1 MKSLCISALI
11 LGLIVSSVSA
21 QDKPD
26 LTNHNQKINYAFGMD
41 IVSTF
46 QQQEFD
52 IDLKAFVAGMEDSLA
67 GKPALTPEQKQA
79 AIEGLQQYLQS
90 KAEARRQVAAVK
102 NLEEGQAFL
111 AANAKKEGVKLKN
124 VVALDGSRAQLQ
136 YKILRSGPAGPSP
149 KITDIVEVHYIGTR
163 IDGSVFDSSV
173 KRGIPAT
180 FGLKEV
186 IPGWTAALQ
195 MMKAGDKW
203 QLFIPAKLAYAEFG
217 LPQIG
222 PNSTLIFEVEL
233 LSFYTPRGTGPATV
247 TNTPPTTAM

>member
-1 MKSLCISALI
+1 MKSLLLPAVIFGLLACSAI
-11 LGLIVSSVSA
+11 A

-26 LTNHNQKINYAFGMD
+26 LANHNQKINYAFGMD

-46 QQQEFD
+46 KQQEFD
-52 IDLKAFVAGMEDSLA
+52 IDLQSFIAGMVDSLA

-79 AIEGLQQYLQS
+79 AIEGLQQYLQD
-90 KAEARRQVAAVK
+90 KEEARRKVAAVR
-102 NLEEGQAFL
+102 NLEEGRSFL
-111 AANAKKEGVKLKN
+111 AANAKKEGVKVKD
-124 VVALDGSRAQLQ
+124 VIAPDGSEAQLQ

-149 KITDIVEVHYIGTR
+149 KIADIVEVHYTGTR

-173 KRGIPAT
+173 QRGIPAT

-195 MMKAGDKW
+195 MMKVGDKW
-203 QLFIPAKLAYAEFG
+203 QLFVPAKLAYAEYG

-233 LSFYTPRGTGPATV
+233 LSFYTPKETGLVP
-247 TNTPPTTAM
+247 TNTPAATAR